1 MAKVIITIGETLG
14 NMTLPELQKYESLR
28 LDVSVE
34 LDSKE
39 VGIIMESDEDVNKL
53 ADKARAKCLEN
64 LQKLTDDYRKH
75 SKERDIKKG

>member
-1 MAKVIITIGETLG
+1 MAKVNITIGETLG
-14 NMTLPELQKYESLR
+14 NMTLPELKKYESLR

-34 LDSKE
+34 LDSQE
-39 VGIIMESDEDVNKL
+39 LGIIIEKDGDLDKL
-53 ADKARAKCLEN
+53 TEKARAKVIEN